1 MMTKVFES
9 KNRTE
14 IRRYDLKITYFP
26 KQKNEKTIKI
36 FQKKKKNE
44 KNYEAS
50 LKPMRQCS
58 CT

>member
-26 KQKNEKTIKI
+26 KQKNEKTTKI
-36 FQKKKKNE
+36 FQKKKKM
-44 KNYEAS
+44 K
-50 LKPMRQCS
+50 KTMRHHSNQ
-58 CT
+58 

>member
-36 FQKKKKNE
+36 FQNKKKKM
-44 KNYEAS
+44 K
-50 LKPMRQCS
+50 KTMRHHSNQ
-58 CT
+58 